1 MLCRTTYRRHPLPL
15 MQPLFEDD
23 TLLVFDKPA
32 GLLAVPGRGVDK
44 QDALS
49 TRVQHR
55 FPDALIVHRLD
66 MATSGLMLMARGP
79 QVQRLLSQCFAERKV
94 GKRYVAVVGGRVS
107 PPPADVPG
115 GWGMIDLPII
125 VDWPRRPRRIIATT
139 QGGQPSITHWRV
151 LSYDAA
157 SDATRL
163 LLVPITGRT
172 HQLRIHMQ
180 ALGHPIVGDTLYAGA
195 AAQTPSSRLLLH
207 ACALTLRHPVT
218 GAELAF
224 ESPAPF

>member
-1 MLCRTTYRRHPLPL
+1 
-15 MQPLFEDD
+15 MQPLFADD
-23 TLLVFDKPA
+23 ALLVFDKPA
-32 GLLAVPGRGVDK
+32 GLLAVPGRGIDK

-49 TRVQHR
+49 TRVQR
-55 FPDALIVHRLD
+55 RYPDALIVHRLD

-79 QVQRLLSQCFAERKV
+79 QVQRLLSKCFAERKV
-94 GKRYVAVVGGRVS
+94 GKRYEAVVGGRV
-107 PPPADVPG
+107 PPPADAPG
-115 GWGMIDLPII
+115 NWGVIDLPII
-125 VDWPRRPRRIIATT
+125 VDWPRRPLRIVAPA
-139 QGGQPSITHWRV
+139 QGQPSVTHWRV

-157 SDATRL
+157 GDATRL

-172 HQLRIHMQ
+172 HQLRVHMQ

-207 ACALTLRHPVT
+207 ACALTLTHPVT
-218 GAELAF
+218 GVNLAF